1 MLRRGL
7 LSSVRL
13 VSGAKCPSSLSR
25 AIASSPIL
33 QYGRARAIELKYH
46 DGTCTL
52 AVPLPL
58 SGFDEERVFSLPP
71 GTVHFTQ
78 YERVISLL

>member
-1 MLRRGL
+1 MWRRGL
-7 LSSVRL
+7 LAGAASARL
-13 VSGAKCPSSLSR
+13 LSRRSPSLQVAR
-25 AIASSPIL
+25 AIASSAPL

-58 SGFDEERVFSLPP
+58 NGFDEERVFSIPP
-71 GTVHFTQ
+71 GKRKL
-78 YERVISLL
+78 Y